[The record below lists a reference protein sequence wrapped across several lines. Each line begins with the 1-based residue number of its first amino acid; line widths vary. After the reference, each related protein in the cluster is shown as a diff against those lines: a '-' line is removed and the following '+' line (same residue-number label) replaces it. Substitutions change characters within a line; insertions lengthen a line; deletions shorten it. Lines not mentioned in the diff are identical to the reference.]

1 MSRKDKIVNMGL
13 ERRPFVWDWRAVV
26 RRARNGRGTTK
37 YPSARAEK
45 LWDESIVYPHL
56 AETEAGKLLLY

>member
-1 MSRKDKIVNMGL
+1 MGL
-13 ERRPFVWDWRAVV
+13 ERRPFVWDCRAVV